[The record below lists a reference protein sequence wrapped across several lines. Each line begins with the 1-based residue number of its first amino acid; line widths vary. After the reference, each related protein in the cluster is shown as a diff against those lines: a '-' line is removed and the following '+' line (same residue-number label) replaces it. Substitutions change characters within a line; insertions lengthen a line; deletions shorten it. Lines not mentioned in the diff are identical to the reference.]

1 MASGGMLP
9 DLDLI
14 WGENVHNMAFTTTF
28 VNLFLVF
35 SWFCTWKHLHATEL

>member
-14 WGENVHNMAFTTTF
+14 WGEKGSQYGIYYYFCQF
-28 VNLFLVF
+28 V
-35 SWFCTWKHLHATEL
+35 SSI